1 MGSGDRCVR
10 GRLSCIGLGDR
21 GLSLIP
27 GKRQHGRLGSLSEEA
42 GEEASD
48 WESRRK
54 TEGQRWSPDQ
64 DSQVGEDGPLLIPGQ
79 PWSTLLRACSWHPD
93 TLQTPDGSE
102 IN

>member
-1 MGSGDRCVR
+1 MVGSGDRCVR

-27 GKRQHGRLGSLSEEA
+27 GKRQHGGLGSLSEEA

-54 TEGQRWSPDQ
+54 TEGQR
-64 DSQVGEDGPLLIPGQ
+64 
-79 PWSTLLRACSWHPD
+79 
-93 TLQTPDGSE
+93 
-102 IN
+102 